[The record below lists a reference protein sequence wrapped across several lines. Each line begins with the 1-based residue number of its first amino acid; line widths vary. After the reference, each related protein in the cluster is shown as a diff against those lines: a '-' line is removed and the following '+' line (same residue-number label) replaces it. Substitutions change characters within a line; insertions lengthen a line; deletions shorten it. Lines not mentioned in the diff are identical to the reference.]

1 MRRAAP
7 RPVGAAL
14 DALTARLQP
23 QTLLAEV
30 QRAWPAASG
39 RFAEVA
45 SPFAEREGTVSIACP
60 QAVWAQEL
68 DLMAE
73 RVVARLNEELGR
85 TAVRRLRVQA
95 RPVPLPAADQG

>member
-1 MRRAAP
+1 VGP
-7 RPVGAAL
+7 RPVSAAL

-30 QRAWPAASG
+30 QRAWPAAAG
-39 RFAEVA
+39 PFADVA
-45 SPFAEREGTVSIACP
+45 TPFAERQGTVSVACP

-73 RVVARLNEELGR
+73 RVLTRLNEELGHA
-85 TAVRRLRVQA
+85 AVVRLRVQA
-95 RPVPLPAADQG
+95 RPVPRAPDEGG